1 MSSSLTYN
9 VNNSSTISYD
19 TYSSNLTYGAATSY
33 ISSVMAGPYAN
44 SNTVYQL
51 NPTMVVPQ
59 TGTYYLPSGNGAWHV
74 NG

>member
-9 VNNSSTISYD
+9 VNNSSTISYN
-19 TYSSNLTYGAATSY
+19 TYSSDLTYGAATPY
-33 ISSVMAGPYAN
+33 IIGQMAGPYAN
-44 SNTVYQL
+44 SNTIYQS

-59 TGTYYLPSGNGAWHV
+59 TGTYYLPCGTAAWHV

>member
-9 VNNSSTISYD
+9 VNNSTISYD
-19 TYSSNLTYGAATSY
+19 TYSSNLTYGAATGY
-33 ISSVMAGPYAN
+33 IIGQMAGIYGC
-44 SNTVYQL
+44 SNGINQST
-51 NPTMVVPQ
+51 PTMVVPQ